1 MASEV
6 KVNSAICGFQHK
18 ITGQLEGKTVITDI
32 DTNCSKVAKISHME
46 IPKKE
51 TMNIKENYVMDQAK
65 DVCCTTCIVP
75 AGVLHVCKMELGMLS
90 KTLAKQSERV
100 SIEFNDD

>member
-1 MASEV
+1 MTSEV
-6 KVNSAICGFQHK
+6 RVNSAICGFKHK
-18 ITGQLEGKTVITDI
+18 IIGELDGKTIIADIETD
-32 DTNCSKVAKISHME
+32 CKKVAKISHME

-51 TMNIKENYVMDQAK
+51 TRNIKENYVMNQAQ

-75 AGVLHVCKMELGMLS
+75 AGVMHVCNMELGMLS

-100 SIEFNDD
+100 SIEFNDE